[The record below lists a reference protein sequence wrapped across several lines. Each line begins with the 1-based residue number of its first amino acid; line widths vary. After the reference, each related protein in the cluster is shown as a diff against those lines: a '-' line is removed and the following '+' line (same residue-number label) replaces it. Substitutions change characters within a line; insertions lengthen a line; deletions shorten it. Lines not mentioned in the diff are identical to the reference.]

1 MNAPYDVERDM
12 TRWMAEVV
20 PTRAPD
26 NLAPS
31 IVARTRS
38 MRPRPGWLARLLDRI
53 LGAVRI
59 SKDERRDAVQPI
71 GGRLRQDGEGGVI
84 ALTSAFDERSI
95 HPHRPFGAAL
105 FAALTD

>member
-1 MNAPYDVERDM
+1 MSIGLSIARSHDEAVGPRVPRLGIPQGTHISPGRD
-12 TRWMAEVV
+12 E
-20 PTRAPD
+20 
-26 NLAPS
+26 
-31 IVARTRS
+31 
-38 MRPRPGWLARLLDRI
+38 RLLDRI